1 MNKITLDHF
10 GMIAPF
16 YDKALPLRRAERI
29 IELAKLPVIGKLL
42 DAGGGTGRV
51 AQALKAYVSQTIV
64 ADLSFGML
72 SQAKY
77 KDGLHLI
84 CSYSETLPIPDGTFE
99 RIIMVDAL
107 HHVLNQLETASELYR
122 VLKPGGRIVIEE
134 PDIGKFMVK
143 LIAIAEKLFL
153 MRSHFL
159 SPQNIAQLFHPYE
172 SHAQILRDDYS
183 AWVIIDKDAR

>member
-1 MNKITLDHF
+1 MKISTPDHF
-10 GMIAPF
+10 GIIAPF
-16 YDKALPLRRAERI
+16 YDKALPLRRAERMI
-29 IELAKLPVIGKLL
+29 DLAKLPVNGKLL

-51 AQALKAYVSQTIV
+51 AQALKGYVSQAVV

-72 SQAKY
+72 SQAKS

-84 CSYSETLPIPDGTFE
+84 CSYSETLPIPDGSFE

-107 HHVLNQLETASELYR
+107 HHVLNQVETARELYR

-143 LIAIAEKLFL
+143 LIAIAEKLLL

-159 SPQNIAQLFHPYE
+159 SAKNIAQLFHPYK
-172 SHAQILRDDYS
+172 SHAQIIQEEYS
-183 AWVIIDKDAR
+183 AWVIIDKDVR